1 MAALTLQLFA
11 EGTLPESW
19 VSRKLLHGQEVQCC
33 PETQPCSTDRW
44 AVQR

>member
-1 MAALTLQLFA
+1 MAALTLQSSA
-11 EGTLPESW
+11 EGNLLGSW
-19 VSRKLLHGQEVQCC
+19 VSRKLLCGWEAQCC